1 MRACKVVSPNENKS
15 YLYVWHVK
23 KITIQPFS
31 KRPFPAIFGDILFH
45 SSNIQIKTAF
55 SWTPFLSSIAVE
67 KLLI

>member
-1 MRACKVVSPNENKS
+1 MKACKVVSPTENKS

-23 KITIQPFS
+23 KITIQPFA

-55 SWTPFLSSIAVE
+55 S
-67 KLLI
+67 